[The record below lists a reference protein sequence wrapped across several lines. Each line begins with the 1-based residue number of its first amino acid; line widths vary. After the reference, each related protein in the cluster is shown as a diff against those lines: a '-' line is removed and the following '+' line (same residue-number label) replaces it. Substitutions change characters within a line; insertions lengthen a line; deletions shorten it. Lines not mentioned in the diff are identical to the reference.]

1 MDKRLLG
8 YINWALLACMLLLY
22 FTGVANLYSA
32 SGTRVETGFAFE
44 SFYQRQMV
52 WGLCGLGCMLLA
64 TLFDYRQLRNL
75 AWPAYLIFLVLLMLV
90 PLVGSTFYGAK
101 RWISFGLFT
110 IQPSEPIKIAVLI
123 LVARLLARDSQPLGW
138 KNFFSVLAVG
148 LVPVVFILKQ
158 PDLGTAMMVLLIM
171 GGMIL
176 GARRPLAAEY
186 SFIAAVPIMVAATGF
201 DLLKSL
207 HLFTAADI
215 PFFAVGMIGSFISA
229 LIAVKAFVRLVGH
242 MTLVPF
248 AVYRLLLAPFIWY
261 FMVH

>member
-44 SFYQRQMV
+44 SFYQRQLV

-64 TLFDYRQLRNL
+64 MLFDYRQLRNL
-75 AWPAYLIFLVLLMLV
+75 AWPAYLVFLILLMLV

-138 KNFFSVLAVG
+138 KNFISVLAVG
-148 LVPVVFILKQ
+148 LVPMVFILKQ

-176 GARRPLAAEY
+176 FHGLRRYVLGTCLL
-186 SFIAAVPIMVAATGF
+186 AVPGVAALMWCVLMHDYQKQRVLTFLNPG
-201 DLLKSL
+201 DDPLGAGYHILQSRI
-207 HLFTAADI
+207 AI
-215 PFFAVGMIGSFISA
+215 GSAVGQGLHGRHDEQA
-229 LIAVKAFVRLVGH
+229 QLPA
-242 MTLVPF
+242 
-248 AVYRLLLAPFIWY
+248 
-261 FMVH
+261 

>member
-44 SFYQRQMV
+44 SFYQRQLV

-158 PDLGTAMMVLLIM
+158 FTPVDFIQKRDLCKSIHGTVY
-171 GGMIL
+171 GCN
-176 GARRPLAAEY
+176 
-186 SFIAAVPIMVAATGF
+186 
-201 DLLKSL
+201 
-207 HLFTAADI
+207 
-215 PFFAVGMIGSFISA
+215 PFGRSQCFGLSNVF
-229 LIAVKAFVRLVGH
+229 LR
-242 MTLVPF
+242 
-248 AVYRLLLAPFIWY
+248 
-261 FMVH
+261 

>member
-1 MDKRLLG
+1 MLGLLLHSQIKSLFTPSMVLIPFVIG
-8 YINWALLACMLLLY
+8 ALLMIFVERRQFHPRYETLDDMTPGLAFGIGCFQCLAL
-22 FTGVANLYSA
+22 FPGFSRSA
-32 SGTRVETGFAFE
+32 
-44 SFYQRQMV
+44 
-52 WGLCGLGCMLLA
+52 A
-64 TLFDYRQLRNL
+64 T
-75 AWPAYLIFLVLLMLV
+75 
-90 PLVGSTFYGAK
+90 
-101 RWISFGLFT
+101 
-110 IQPSEPIKIAVLI
+110 
-123 LVARLLARDSQPLGW
+123 
-138 KNFFSVLAVG
+138 
-148 LVPVVFILKQ
+148 
-158 PDLGTAMMVLLIM
+158 IM

>member
-44 SFYQRQMV
+44 SFYQRQLV
-52 WGLCGLGCMLLA
+52 WGLCGLGCMLLT

-176 GARRPLAAEY
+176 FHGLRRYVLGTCLLAVPGVAALMCACSCTITRSSACSPSSIPATTPWARATTSCSRASPSVPASCGAR
-186 SFIAAVPIMVAATGF
+186 ATW
-201 DLLKSL
+201 
-207 HLFTAADI
+207 
-215 PFFAVGMIGSFISA
+215 
-229 LIAVKAFVRLVGH
+229 KA
-242 MTLVPF
+242 
-248 AVYRLLLAPFIWY
+248 
-261 FMVH
+261 

>member
-1 MDKRLLG
+1 MSFIFDAINWKLKIMKKWLCKICFLWENKNRTVVIFLLVGLFVSLGFVYVLLVRNKRL
-8 YINWALLACMLLLY
+8 NKENRLL
-22 FTGVANLYSA
+22 
-32 SGTRVETGFAFE
+32 
-44 SFYQRQMV
+44 QRQYEAV
-52 WGLCGLGCMLLA
+52 DNA
-64 TLFDYRQLRNL
+64 LFRMEEMQKT
-75 AWPAYLIFLVLLMLV
+75 YLQYENM
-90 PLVGSTFYGAK
+90 K
-101 RWISFGLFT
+101 
-110 IQPSEPIKIAVLI
+110 KIDDI
-123 LVARLLARDSQPLGW
+123 D
-138 KNFFSVLAVG
+138 
-148 LVPVVFILKQ
+148 LK
-158 PDLGTAMMVLLIM
+158 TAMLIGCFQCLALFPGFSRSAATIM

>member
-44 SFYQRQMV
+44 SFYQRQLV
-52 WGLCGLGCMLLA
+52 WGLCGLGCMLLT

-110 IQPSEPIKIAVLI
+110 IQPSEPI
-123 LVARLLARDSQPLGW
+123 
-138 KNFFSVLAVG
+138 
-148 LVPVVFILKQ
+148 
-158 PDLGTAMMVLLIM
+158 M
-171 GGMIL
+171 
-176 GARRPLAAEY
+176 
-186 SFIAAVPIMVAATGF
+186 AVPRSGCLRMKTTGTSPTARTEKK
-201 DLLKSL
+201 LSL
-207 HLFTAADI
+207 IHI
-215 PFFAVGMIGSFISA
+215 
-229 LIAVKAFVRLVGH
+229 
-242 MTLVPF
+242 
-248 AVYRLLLAPFIWY
+248 
-261 FMVH
+261 

>member
-44 SFYQRQMV
+44 SFYQRQLV

-101 RWISFGLFT
+101 RSACSPSSLRNPSRSPCSSWWRACWPATVSPWAGRTSF
-110 IQPSEPIKIAVLI
+110 PSWPWGWCPWSSSSSSPTS
-123 LVARLLARDSQPLGW
+123 ARP
-138 KNFFSVLAVG
+138 
-148 LVPVVFILKQ
+148 
-158 PDLGTAMMVLLIM
+158 
-171 GGMIL
+171 
-176 GARRPLAAEY
+176 
-186 SFIAAVPIMVAATGF
+186 
-201 DLLKSL
+201 
-207 HLFTAADI
+207 
-215 PFFAVGMIGSFISA
+215 
-229 LIAVKAFVRLVGH
+229 
-242 MTLVPF
+242 
-248 AVYRLLLAPFIWY
+248 
-261 FMVH
+261 

>member
-1 MDKRLLG
+1 MDNLWVAFILSIVEGLTEYLPVSSSGHLVLVGDLLNFSG
-8 YINWALLACMLLLY
+8 EKAATFQVVIQLGAIMAVVVLYWERFWGLLRPQQGVPFAGLRGIWMLFLTCLPACVLGLLLH
-22 FTGVANLYSA
+22 AQIKS
-32 SGTRVETGFAFE
+32 
-44 SFYQRQMV
+44 
-52 WGLCGLGCMLLA
+52 
-64 TLFDYRQLRNL
+64 
-75 AWPAYLIFLVLLMLV
+75 
-90 PLVGSTFYGAK
+90 
-101 RWISFGLFT
+101 LFT
-110 IQPSEPIKIAVLI
+110 P
-123 LVARLLARDSQPLGW
+123 G
-138 KNFFSVLAVG
+138 
-148 LVPVVFILKQ
+148 
-158 PDLGTAMMVLLIM
+158 MVLDDMTPGLAFGIGCFQCLALFPGFSRSAATIM

>member
-1 MDKRLLG
+1 
-8 YINWALLACMLLLY
+8 
-22 FTGVANLYSA
+22 
-32 SGTRVETGFAFE
+32 
-44 SFYQRQMV
+44 
-52 WGLCGLGCMLLA
+52 
-64 TLFDYRQLRNL
+64 
-75 AWPAYLIFLVLLMLV
+75 
-90 PLVGSTFYGAK
+90 
-101 RWISFGLFT
+101 
-110 IQPSEPIKIAVLI
+110 
-123 LVARLLARDSQPLGW
+123 
-138 KNFFSVLAVG
+138 
-148 LVPVVFILKQ
+148 
-158 PDLGTAMMVLLIM
+158 
-171 GGMIL
+171 MIL

>member
-44 SFYQRQMV
+44 SFYQRQLV

-148 LVPVVFILKQ
+148 P
-158 PDLGTAMMVLLIM
+158 
-171 GGMIL
+171 
-176 GARRPLAAEY
+176 GARGLHPQAARTRHGHEG
-186 SFIAAVPIMVAATGF
+186 AAHHGQA
-201 DLLKSL
+201 
-207 HLFTAADI
+207 
-215 PFFAVGMIGSFISA
+215 
-229 LIAVKAFVRLVGH
+229 
-242 MTLVPF
+242 
-248 AVYRLLLAPFIWY
+248 
-261 FMVH
+261 